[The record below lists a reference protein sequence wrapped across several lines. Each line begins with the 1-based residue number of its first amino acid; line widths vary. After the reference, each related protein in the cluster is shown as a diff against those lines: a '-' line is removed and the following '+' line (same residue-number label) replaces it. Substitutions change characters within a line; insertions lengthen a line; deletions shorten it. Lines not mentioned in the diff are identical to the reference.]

1 MTRSP
6 QDLGKRQDLMAKLA
20 RLDIT
25 EDVRFDGRR
34 MGEIVDELGESTA
47 ESVICAALE
56 QLANGLTAT
65 RNAAVAG
72 DRAGNVAQAEAVA
85 RLAWQ
90 LGLVSLAGVAVDVGR
105 CADHR
110 DQSALSATLARL
122 MRVGRRSLTEIWD
135 GADMAG

>member
-1 MTRSP
+1 
-6 QDLGKRQDLMAKLA
+6 MATLA

-25 EDVRFDGRR
+25 VDVRFDGRR
-34 MGEIVDELGESTA
+34 LGAIMDELGESTA

-56 QLANGLTAT
+56 QLANGLSAT
-65 RNAAVAG
+65 RRSALAG
-72 DRAGNVAQAEAVA
+72 DRAGTVAQAESVA

-110 DQSALSATLARL
+110 DQAALSATMARM

-135 GADMAG
+135 GVDIVA

>member
-1 MTRSP
+1 
-6 QDLGKRQDLMAKLA
+6 MAKLA

-56 QLANGLTAT
+56 QLANGLSAT

-72 DRAGNVAQAEAVA
+72 DRAGTVAQAEAVA

>member
-1 MTRSP
+1 MT
-6 QDLGKRQDLMAKLA
+6 KLA

-56 QLANGLTAT
+56 QLANGLSAT

-72 DRAGNVAQAEAVA
+72 DRAGTVAQAEAVA

>member
-56 QLANGLTAT
+56 QLANGLSAT

-72 DRAGNVAQAEAVA
+72 DRAGTVAQAEAVA

-135 GADMAG
+135 ERQGLS

>member
-1 MTRSP
+1 
-6 QDLGKRQDLMAKLA
+6 MATLA

-34 MGEIVDELGESTA
+34 LGAIMDELGESTA

-56 QLANGLTAT
+56 QLANGLSAT
-65 RNAAVAG
+65 RRSALAG
-72 DRAGNVAQAEAVA
+72 DRAGTVAQAESVA

-110 DQSALSATLARL
+110 DQAAQSATMARM

-135 GADMAG
+135 GVDIVA